1 MTQRKLTRILHRY
14 AAISLFLLTIAIACA
29 CNNVISQHSASTNLH
44 PSASNCRLIKHAM
57 GETCVPIKPQR
68 IVTISG
74 FAVGSLLSLNVK
86 PVATI
91 TDVASIWQDQLK
103 DVENLGTEEQV
114 NLESLLQI
122 KPDLIFASKWTAE
135 AIYDKL
141 TRIAP
146 TVVDDFQR
154 WREWKDVF
162 MLHAEALG
170 MTAQAQQL
178 MEEYRDRVVQL
189 KAHLKQT
196 PPTQVSLVRL
206 YYDGRI
212 ILYLKDSF
220 AGAILEEIG
229 ISRPPS
235 QNKDDFLKVIS
246 KEAIQEAD
254 GDIIFVWTFG
264 ENTRVAQAS
273 QDALRRMKS
282 DPLWLQLNAVKQNR
296 VYEVG
301 NYWNILSSPR
311 QANLIIDDLFKYLI
325 DH

>member
-44 PSASNCRLIKHAM
+44 PSASANVAEETSAPAAISNCRLIKHAM

-178 MEEYRDRVVQL
+178 MEEYRDRVAQL
-189 KAHLKQT
+189 KAHLKKT
-196 PPTQVSLVRL
+196 ALPQVSLVRL

-220 AGAILEEIG
+220 AGAILEKIG
-229 ISRPPS
+229 ISR
-235 QNKDDFLKVIS
+235 
-246 KEAIQEAD
+246 
-254 GDIIFVWTFG
+254 
-264 ENTRVAQAS
+264 R
-273 QDALRRMKS
+273 
-282 DPLWLQLNAVKQNR
+282 
-296 VYEVG
+296 
-301 NYWNILSSPR
+301 
-311 QANLIIDDLFKYLI
+311 
-325 DH
+325 